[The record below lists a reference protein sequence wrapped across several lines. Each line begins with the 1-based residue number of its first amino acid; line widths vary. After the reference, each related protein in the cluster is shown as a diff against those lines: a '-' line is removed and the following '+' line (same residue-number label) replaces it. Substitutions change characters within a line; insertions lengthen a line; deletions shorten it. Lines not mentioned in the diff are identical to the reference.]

1 MNNKGAF
8 KYNIYRDRFWTY
20 FPGSSTLH
28 LYNMG
33 EILNKPVN
41 ELVDSFLDP
50 GIPLMKSLWGNVLY
64 EGMLNG
70 ISYQYDTEFYGED
83 ASDNIITE
91 NNNPNC
97 LKLITDDTPA
107 YGWSGTNRGPGTG
120 YVCKIKVIKPSL
132 PYDAF
137 VYVVRTWV
145 EN

>member
-1 MNNKGAF
+1 MDKKGAY

-20 FPGSSTLH
+20 FPGSSTLS

-70 ISYQYDTEFYGED
+70 ISYQYDPEFYGED
-83 ASDNIITE
+83 TSDNIITE

-97 LKLITDDTPA
+97 FKLITDDTPA
-107 YGWSGTNRGPGTG
+107 YGWSGTTRGLGVG
-120 YVCKIKVIKPSL
+120 FVCKIKVIKPNL

-137 VYVVRTWV
+137 VYVARTWV
-145 EN
+145 ED

>member
-1 MNNKGAF
+1 MDNKGAF

-20 FPGSSTLH
+20 FPGSRALT

-50 GIPLMKSLWGNVLY
+50 GISLMKSLWGNVLY

-70 ISYQYDTEFYGED
+70 ISYQYDPEFYGED
-83 ASDNIITE
+83 TSDNIITE
-91 NNNPNC
+91 SNNPNC
-97 LKLITDDTPA
+97 LKLITDDTPS
-107 YGWSGTNRGPGTG
+107 YGWSGTPRGLGVG
-120 YVCKIKVIKPSL
+120 FVCKIKVIKPSL

-137 VYVVRTWV
+137 VYVARTWV
-145 EN
+145 ED